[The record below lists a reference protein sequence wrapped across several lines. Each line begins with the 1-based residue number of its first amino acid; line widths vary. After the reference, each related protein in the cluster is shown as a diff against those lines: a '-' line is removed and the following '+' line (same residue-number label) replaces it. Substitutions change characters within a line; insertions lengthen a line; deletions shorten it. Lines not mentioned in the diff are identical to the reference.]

1 MRYRNIEDILCSGEE
16 NPRNGPPAKEE
27 GGGVQGPSRHI
38 QIINRK
44 VELELN
50 QFIQNLYI

>member
-1 MRYRNIEDILCSGEE
+1 MRYRNIEDILYSGEE
-16 NPRNGPPAKEE
+16 NPRDGPTAKEE